1 MDPQIRQ
8 LVDIG
13 HTSVAMRA
21 RAEMILDRARW
32 ASRIFQR
39 YDRETTQGIADAAAR
54 VAHEKAGD
62 YAEWAVR
69 ETGFGVVEHKRIKNE
84 LSSIALVDHYRD
96 WNFVD
101 PGHDES
107 AGTFEIPRPAGVVFA
122 LVPSTNPIATVY
134 FKVLCALMTR
144 NAIVISPHP
153 AARECCIDATRTL
166 AEAAVEAGAPD
177 GAVQVLEEISL
188 PLVDEFMKSDRTDVI
203 LATGGVQMVRA
214 AYSSSNPAIGVGPGN
229 APVYVDESADLK
241 SAASHVVDSK
251 SFDNSVLCTNESVL
265 ITVEG
270 VAPALRRELS
280 RAGAHLCD
288 EGQTGALRRY
298 LFHERGFNVE
308 ALGRDAA
315 WIAEQAGFKVPPR
328 TRVLVTPIRLVG
340 VGEELSR
347 EKLCPVLGLFVARGH
362 DQALM
367 QARALLRHAG
377 AGHSAAIHS
386 TDLQSIMDYADAVE
400 AYRVVVNAPCSQ
412 GAAGFGTSLAPT
424 FTIGTGFFGRSSIGE
439 NIGPQHLVNWTK
451 IAWNEHD
458 RGIAGASGIGR
469 LQHPGGMLKHPGP
482 LPKAPS
488 DGVPGEGRPGA
499 SALPGEEGEPPGRD
513 ALREQIRRIIAEELR
528 GLIPRQ

>member
-8 LVDIG
+8 LVDIS
-13 HTSVAMRA
+13 HTPVAMRS

-39 YDRETTQGIADAAAR
+39 YDRETTLRIADAAAR
-54 VAHEKAGD
+54 AAHAKAGD

-84 LSSIALVDHYRD
+84 LSSIPLVDHYRD
-96 WNFVD
+96 WNFVH
-101 PGHDES
+101 PRHDEA
-107 AGTFEIPRPAGVVFA
+107 AGTIAIPRPAGVVFA

-153 AARECCIDATRTL
+153 AAHECCVDATRTL

-177 GAVQVLEEISL
+177 GAVQVLEEVSL
-188 PLVDEFMKSDRTDVI
+188 PLVEEFMKSDRTDVI

-229 APVYVDESADLK
+229 APVYVDASADLK
-241 SAASHVVDSK
+241 SAAGHIIDSK

-265 ITVEG
+265 ITVES
-270 VAPALRRELS
+270 VASKLRSELA
-280 RAGAHLCD
+280 RAGAHVCD
-288 EGQTGALRRY
+288 ENQTEALRRY
-298 LFHERGFNVE
+298 LFHDRGFNVE

-315 WIAEQAGFKVPPR
+315 WIAEQAGFRVPAR
-328 TRVLVTPIRLVG
+328 IRVLVTPIRLVG

-347 EKLCPVLGLFVARGH
+347 EKLCPVLGLLVASGH

-367 QARALLRHAG
+367 QARALLRYAG

-386 TDLQSIMDYADAVE
+386 TDQQSIMDYAAAVE

-412 GAAGFGTSLAPT
+412 GAAGFGTGLAPT

-451 IAWNEHD
+451 VAWQEDD
-458 RGIAGASGIGR
+458 RGIPRETDIGR
-469 LQHPGGMLKHPGP
+469 LRHPGP

-488 DGVPGEGRPGA
+488 DGVPGEGRPRA
-499 SALPGEEGEPPGRD
+499 VALPGGSELPGRD

-528 GLIPRQ
+528 DFIGKQ

>member
-107 AGTFEIPRPAGVVFA
+107 AGTIEIPRPAGVVFA
-122 LVPSTNPIATVY
+122 LAPSTNPIATVY

-229 APVYVDESADLK
+229 APVYVDGSADLK
-241 SAASHVVDSK
+241 SAAGHVVDSK

-315 WIAEQAGFKVPPR
+315 WIAEQAGFRVPPR

>member
-8 LVDIG
+8 LVDVG

-107 AGTFEIPRPAGVVFA
+107 AGTIEIPRPAGVVFA

-229 APVYVDESADLK
+229 APVYVDGSADLK
-241 SAASHVVDSK
+241 SAAGHVVDSK

-315 WIAEQAGFKVPPR
+315 WIAEQAGFRVPPR

-347 EKLCPVLGLFVARGH
+347 EKLCPVLGWFVARGH

-458 RGIAGASGIGR
+458 RGIAGVSGIGR

-528 GLIPRQ
+528 GLIP

>member
-8 LVDIG
+8 LVDI
-13 HTSVAMRA
+13 TATPVAMRA

-32 ASRIFQR
+32 ASQIFQR
-39 YDRETTQGIADAAAR
+39 YDRETTRRIADAAAR
-54 VAHEKAGD
+54 AAHAKAGD

-101 PGHDES
+101 PVHDE
-107 AGTFEIPRPAGVVFA
+107 GTGCVRIPRPAGVVFA

-153 AARECCIDATRTL
+153 AARDCCVDATRTL

-229 APVYVDESADLK
+229 APVYVDETADLK
-241 SAASHVVDSK
+241 RAAGHIVDSK

-265 ITVEG
+265 ITVES
-270 VAPALRRELS
+270 VAGKLRSELS
-280 RAGAHLCD
+280 RAGAHVCD
-288 EGQTGALRRY
+288 EAQTEALRRY
-298 LFHERGFNVE
+298 LFHDRGFNVE

-315 WIAEQAGFKVPPR
+315 WIAEQAGFRVPAR
-328 TRVLVTPIRLVG
+328 TRILVTPIRLIG
-340 VGEELSR
+340 AGEELSH
-347 EKLCPVLGLFVARGH
+347 EKLCPVLALLVARGH
-362 DQALM
+362 DQVLR
-367 QARALLRHAG
+367 QARALLRYAG

-386 TDLQSIMDYADAVE
+386 TDHQSIMDYAATVE
-400 AYRVVVNAPCSQ
+400 VYRVVVNAPCSQ
-412 GAAGFGTSLAPT
+412 GAAGFGTGLAPS
-424 FTIGTGFFGRSSIGE
+424 FTVGTGFFGRSSIGE
-439 NIGPQHLVNWTK
+439 NIGPQHLVNWTR
-451 IAWNEHD
+451 IAWHEND
-458 RGIAGASGIGR
+458 GAGAGAPGAGR
-469 LQHPGGMLKHPGP
+469 LKHPGP

-488 DGVPGEGRPGA
+488 DGVPGEGRSRPPA
-499 SALPGEEGEPPGRD
+499 SPVAIETSNRD
-513 ALREQIRRIIAEELR
+513 ALREQIREIIAEELR
-528 GLIPRQ
+528 DFAKKQ

>member
-1 MDPQIRQ
+1 MDPRIRQ

-13 HTSVAMRA
+13 HTPVAMRA

-32 ASRIFQR
+32 ASQIFQR
-39 YDRETTQGIADAAAR
+39 YDRETTRRIADAAAR
-54 VAHEKAGD
+54 AAHARAGD

-69 ETGFGVVEHKRIKNE
+69 ETGFGVAEHKRIKNE
-84 LSSIALVDHYRD
+84 LTSVALVDHYRD

-101 PGHDES
+101 PRYDED
-107 AGTFEIPRPAGVVFA
+107 AGCVRIPRPAGVIFA
-122 LVPSTNPIATVY
+122 LVPSTNPIATVN

-153 AARECCIDATRTL
+153 AARDCCVDATRTL
-166 AEAAVEAGAPD
+166 AEAAAGAGAPD

-203 LATGGVQMVRA
+203 LATGGTQMVRA

-241 SAASHVVDSK
+241 SAAGHVVDSK

-265 ITVEG
+265 ITVES
-270 VAPALRRELS
+270 VASKLRRQLS

-288 EGQTGALRRY
+288 EAQTEALRRY
-298 LFHERGFNVE
+298 LFHDRGFNVE

-315 WIAEQAGFKVPPR
+315 WIAEQAGFRAPAGA
-328 TRVLVTPIRLVG
+328 RVLVAPIRLIG
-340 VGEELSR
+340 AGEVLSR
-347 EKLCPVLGLFVARGH
+347 EKLCPVLGFLVARGH
-362 DQALM
+362 EQALM

-386 TDLQSIMDYADAVE
+386 SDPQSIMDYAAAVE

-439 NIGPQHLVNWTK
+439 NIGPRHLIHWTK
-451 IAWNEHD
+451 IAWHEDH
-458 RGIAGASGIGR
+458 RGLADASRIGN
-469 LQHPGGMLKHPGP
+469 LKHPGP

-488 DGVPGEGRPGA
+488 DGVPGEGRPRPA
-499 SALPGEEGEPPGRD
+499 APPAADESLDRA
-513 ALREQIRRIIAEELR
+513 ALRERIREIIAEELR
-528 GLIPRQ
+528 GLIDNDKA